1 MDLTFIYLFIYFFIL
16 SIFQFSYRFRI
27 NFGDNVLFTLK
38 FGYSIDT
45 IFQEVYFIIKKEK
58 KNKRQSLDTTRTGM
72 RNVKKK
78 EEI

>member
-38 FGYSIDT
+38 FEYSIDT

-58 KNKRQSLDTTRTGM
+58 KNKRQSLDTTGTGM